1 MAGKRSF
8 GSIRKLKSGR
18 VQARYTGPDGA
29 EHKAP
34 TTYSAKIDAE
44 GWLAQERRLIESGD
58 WTPPA
63 ERDAAKATG
72 GLTLRVYADKW
83 HAETINRHK
92 PRTRALNRGYLDNV
106 ILPGLGDKRLKALKV
121 SDIRE
126 WHAGLDNFPT
136 RNANAYS
143 LLRTILNQAV
153 DDEILETNPAR
164 IKRAAVKH
172 RKSEP
177 VALSPKEIRAL
188 ADAITPR
195 YKAWVLLAGFS
206 GLRFGELTALQRS
219 DIDMSKDGLA
229 VTVHRAVV
237 RVDGKFETGRPK
249 SRAALRTVP
258 LPEGL
263 RPALEDHLREYALRG
278 KEGLVFPTSTG
289 NMMFASTFRYSFQRA
304 AEAIG
309 KPDLTPHGLRH
320 TAATL
325 FAQAGATLADHMV
338 LMGHT
343 SAAMSARYTHSTESR
358 TRGLVQG
365 LWSDD

>member
-1 MAGKRSF
+1 MAGQRAF
-8 GSIRKLKSGR
+8 GSIRKLPSKKF
-18 VQARYTGPDGA
+18 QARYVHGA
-29 EHKAP
+29 DLARYTAP
-34 TTYSAKIDAE
+34 TTFTAKIDAE
-44 GWLAQERRLIESGD
+44 GWLAQERKLIENGE
-58 WTPPA
+58 WTPPV
-63 ERDAAKATG
+63 ERTAAKAVT
-72 GLTLRVYADKW
+72 GLTLKTYGEKW
-83 HAETINRHK
+83 HAETVNRHK

-106 ILPGLGDKRLKALKV
+106 IYPGLGDRALKGLTV
-121 SDIRE
+121 SDVRE
-126 WHAGLDNFPT
+126 WFAGLEDFPT

-153 DDEILETNPAR
+153 DDEILAANPAR

-177 VALSPKEIRAL
+177 IPLTPEEIRAL
-188 ADAITPR
+188 ADAITAR
-195 YKAWVLLAGFS
+195 YRAWVLLAGFS
-206 GLRFGELTALQRS
+206 GLRFGELTALRRS
-219 DIDMSKDGLA
+219 DLDMGEDSLA
-229 VTVHRAVV
+229 VTVRRAVT
-237 RVDGKFETGRPK
+237 RVDGKFVVDRPK

-263 RPALEDHLREYALRG
+263 RPALAEHLKTYALPGRD
-278 KEGLVFPTSTG
+278 GLLFPTSTG
-289 NMMFASTFRYSFQRA
+289 AMMFASTFRYSFQRA

-309 KPDLTPHGLRH
+309 KPGLTPHGLRH

-358 TRGLVQG
+358 TRGLVQS
-365 LWSDD
+365 LWE

>member
-63 ERDAAKATG
+63 ERDATKATG
-72 GLTLRVYADKW
+72 GLTLRVYADRW

-177 VALSPKEIRAL
+177 VALSPKEIRDL

-195 YKAWVLLAGFS
+195 YKAWVLLAGVS

-229 VTVHRAVV
+229 VTVKRAVT
-237 RVDGKFETGRPK
+237 RVGGEFVTGPPK

-258 LPEGL
+258 LTEDL
-263 RPALEDHLREYALRG
+263 RPALTEHLKTYALPG
-278 KEGLVFPTSTG
+278 KDGLVFPTSTG

-365 LWSDD
+365 LLSDD